1 MLDAAR
7 HARVRFSA
15 LDGITLKKIID
26 GMAYDTETAER
37 LTTADQGHDMSQAWW
52 SLYRTRQGA
61 FFEVAA
67 DHDGV
72 VESFR
77 PVSNEEARRHLE
89 RHANHLVER
98 YFGPAPEAGPRRFS
112 RLTVFAAIQVLNRL
126 AHAEFTRFLLELGPD
141 LPKMI
146 GQEPLSLAKRLNQ
159 LMSLF
164 DENPDRLVKDG
175 ESLDDV
181 LVEKA
186 VSLLPAKRRH
196 LWSGEDKE
204 LPKDHQDFL
213 QRLEIDGFVMN
224 DGKLLTALPRSIA
237 LPEAQDE
244 LSTLLLKHRF
254 IVAKGHLDQAFS
266 AHTSGNWASANSQI
280 RSFLDGLLDE
290 IAERL
295 DPSAMA
301 LGSGYPRR
309 VRLAALGFLSRD
321 LNEWDDQGLGYL
333 NGLIKRL
340 HPHGSHPGLSDADD
354 CTFRLHTVLL
364 AARLFIVRF
373 DKREP

>member
-1 MLDAAR
+1 M
-7 HARVRFSA
+7 
-15 LDGITLKKIID
+15 KKII
-26 GMAYDTETAER
+26 GGIAYDTDTAEC
-37 LTTADQGHDMSQAWW
+37 LTRSDHQHEMSQAWW

-72 VESFR
+72 VDTYR
-77 PVSNEEARRHLE
+77 PVSKEEARRYLE

-98 YFGPAPEAGPRRFS
+98 YFGPVPEAGPKRFS
-112 RLTVFAAIQVLNRL
+112 RRTVFAAVQVLNRL
-126 AHAEFTRFLLELGPD
+126 THAEFTRFLFELGPD
-141 LPKMI
+141 WPKMI
-146 GQEPLSLAKRLNQ
+146 SPEPLSLAKRLNE
-159 LMSLF
+159 LMGVY
-164 DENPDRLVKDG
+164 DQNPDRLVEDG

-186 VSLLPAKRRH
+186 VSLLPAERRR
-196 LWSGEDKE
+196 LWSGEEEE
-204 LPKDHQDFL
+204 LREDHRDFL
-213 QRLEIDGFVMN
+213 HRLEIDGFVVA
-224 DGKLLTALPRSIA
+224 DGKLRTALPRSIA

-244 LSTLLLKHRF
+244 LSALLLKHRF
-254 IVAKGHLDQAFS
+254 TVAQGHLDQAFS
-266 AHTSGNWASANSQI
+266 AHTSGNWAAANAQI

-295 DPSAMA
+295 DPSAAA
-301 LGSGYPRR
+301 LGSGNQRR
-309 VRLAALGFLSRD
+309 ARLAALGFLSRD
-321 LNEWDDQGLGYL
+321 LNEWSDNGQGYL

-364 AARLFIVRF
+364 AARLFLVRF
-373 DKREP
+373 DKWDSA